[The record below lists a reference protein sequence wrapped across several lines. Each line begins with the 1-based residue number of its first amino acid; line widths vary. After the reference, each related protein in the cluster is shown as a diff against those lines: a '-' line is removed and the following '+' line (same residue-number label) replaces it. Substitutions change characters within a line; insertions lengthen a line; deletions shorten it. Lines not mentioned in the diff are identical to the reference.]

1 MYRNQNSYALSV
13 CLLALNWNI
22 AFPSGTTKMK
32 RKSFVIEWYGSVQAG
47 NCWTD
52 YSFTFENCCS
62 NEAFAVFLFNTRSSW
77 STKPQLTVNR
87 KKVILFHLH
96 RSVNSFF
103 YRALLLLLWPYIRL
117 LFFNIVCSVQCILH
131 TNHRWFMV
139 ALFIVITKYNR

>member
-1 MYRNQNSYALSV
+1 MYRNKNSYALSV
-13 CLLALNWNI
+13 CLLWIETLH
-22 AFPSGTTKMK
+22 FLPVQQKMK

-96 RSVNSFF
+96 RAVNSFF
-103 YRALLLLLWPYIRL
+103 YRALLLLLWPYI
-117 LFFNIVCSVQCILH
+117 CSVFCTQIIDDSWQH
-131 TNHRWFMV
+131 ISQWSPTDKV
-139 ALFIVITKYNR
+139 

>member
-1 MYRNQNSYALSV
+1 MPSITIDFLCNSLSSSEWYKLCIETKTPILFLFA
-13 CLLALNWNI
+13 CLLWIETLH
-22 AFPSGTTKMK
+22 FLPVQQKMK

-96 RSVNSFF
+96 RAVNSFF
-103 YRALLLLLWPYIRL
+103 YRALLLLLWPYIRHP
-117 LFFNIVCSVQCILH
+117 VYSAH
-131 TNHRWFMV
+131 
-139 ALFIVITKYNR
+139 KS